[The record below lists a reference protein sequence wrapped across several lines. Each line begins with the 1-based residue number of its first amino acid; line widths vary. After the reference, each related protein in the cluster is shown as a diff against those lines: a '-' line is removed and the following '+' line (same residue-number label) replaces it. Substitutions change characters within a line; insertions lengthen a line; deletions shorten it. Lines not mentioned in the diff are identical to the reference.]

1 MSDTNKPEKCR
12 CLHFCPCEDEYEFP
26 DACCCGHTVE
36 DHAPTKEYPGDT
48 SCKGDDEEDED

>member
-1 MSDTNKPEKCR
+1 VSETKPAKCR
-12 CLHFCPCEDEYEFP
+12 CLHFCPCEDEFP

-36 DHAPTKEYPGDT
+36 EHAPTKRYPGDT